1 MSREGVNVNSNQ
13 VHQIRHLICDRFVH
27 NSNSVRWK
35 LKKNNQSITNLKQ
48 SEEEEKSDY
57 EADLSAR
64 EIKPS
69 RSALNSI
76 Q

>member
-1 MSREGVNVNSNQ
+1 LE
-13 VHQIRHLICDRFVH
+13 IE
-27 NSNSVRWK
+27 
-35 LKKNNQSITNLKQ
+35 KNNQSITNLKQ